1 MAKNKLQDL
10 RNHLFE
16 ALEKL
21 NDEDSNFEV
30 NKAKAICDVSKEIID
45 SAKLEYQM
53 VRDLGGKTS
62 NFFEGMGVP
71 YQIGEMNE
79 AKALNE
85 KNKLQ

>member
-1 MAKNKLQDL
+1 MAKNKLTDL
-10 RNHLFE
+10 RNHLFL

-21 NDEDSNFEV
+21 HDGDMDSNT
-30 NKAKAICDVSKEIID
+30 AKAVADVSKEIID

-62 NFFEGMGVP
+62 NFFDGMGVP

-79 AKALNE
+79 GKALNE
-85 KNKLQ
+85 QNQLP